1 MVTITTMLMPIRNC
15 NLICGFKEMFL
26 VDWTVSLGKI
36 VFKIFFKWNILFY
49 LGPLGAALD
58 NYLGGNP
65 NPTYAQAVG
74 IPRGGGYGYP
84 QYGGSFGYYR

>member
-1 MVTITTMLMPIRNC
+1 
-15 NLICGFKEMFL
+15 
-26 VDWTVSLGKI
+26 
-36 VFKIFFKWNILFY
+36 LFY